1 MVIVKIDVIELLKS
15 KWKWK
20 IMNGKIY
27 KFIIQQVVLIN
38 LKGLIGL
45 LVIVGFMQNQCYK
58 GLFLN
63 DYGVLVI

>member
-45 LVIVGFMQNQCYK
+45 LVIVGFMQIQCYK

-63 DYGVLVI
+63 EYGVLVI